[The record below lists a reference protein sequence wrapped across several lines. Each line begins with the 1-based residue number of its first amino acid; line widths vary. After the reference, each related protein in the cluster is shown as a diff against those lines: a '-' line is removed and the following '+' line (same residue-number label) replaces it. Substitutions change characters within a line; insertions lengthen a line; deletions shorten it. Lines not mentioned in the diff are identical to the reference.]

1 MRKLIPYVVVF
12 VLGFV
17 VCAWTINH
25 FYGSPQGFDGP
36 ERAINLPSFG
46 PKMVGGSS
54 TAVRDASR
62 IISAYVVNIDTEGMP
77 IMQVGDPGAFPFGG
91 MFDAPQQM
99 TPRGK
104 GSGVIFSADG
114 YILTNNHV
122 AAGATKMTVTTHDG
136 KRYKANLIGRDP
148 KSDLAVIKIDA
159 KNLAYAKFADSD
171 KVDVGDWVIAV
182 GNALGRGTT
191 VTIGIISATKRDV
204 VIEGKPLDQV
214 LQTDA
219 AINPGNSGGA
229 LADLRGDLVG
239 INSAIASTGQGGG
252 SIGIGF
258 AIPSDAARTIAEQLV
273 KTGKVVR
280 PYLGVRY
287 GPLNDETRQ
296 QLLQQG
302 YRSVPKSG
310 ALVVEVYRGGPAD
323 KAGIRPSDV
332 ITKVNGKQ
340 LTNSAEPDR
349 GQTTVADMISK
360 SKVGDWIDLDV
371 WHPDGRTGAMKARI
385 GEMPPE
391 FLETPQEQQMPRQ
404 PQQGMPMPFGRGFP
418 GMP

>member
-1 MRKLIPYVVVF
+1 MKKFIPYVVVF
-12 VLGFV
+12 VLGFI
-17 VCAWTINH
+17 VCAWTIYH

-36 ERAINLPSFG
+36 ERAINLPNFA
-46 PKMVGGSS
+46 PKVVGGSNN
-54 TAVRDASR
+54 AVRNASR
-62 IISAYVVNIDTEGMP
+62 IISSYVVNIDTEGMP
-77 IMQVGDPGAFPFGG
+77 VMQSGGAGSFPFGG
-91 MFDAPQQM
+91 MFDTPQPM

-104 GSGVIFSADG
+104 GSGVIFSQDG

-122 AAGATKMTVTTHDG
+122 AAGATKLTVTTHDG
-136 KRYKANLIGRDP
+136 KRYKAKLIGRDP
-148 KSDLAVIKIDA
+148 TSDLAVIKIDA
-159 KNLAYAKFADSD
+159 TNLSYARFADSN

-229 LADLRGDLVG
+229 LADLNGDLVG

-258 AIPSDAARTIAEQLV
+258 AIPSDTARTIAEQLV
-273 KTGKVVR
+273 KNGRVVR

-287 GPLNDETRQ
+287 GSLNDETRQ

-302 YRSVPKSG
+302 YKGLPKSG
-310 ALVVEVYRGGPAD
+310 VIIVEVYQGGPAD
-323 KAGIRPSDV
+323 KAGIKPSDV
-332 ITKVNGKQ
+332 IVSVNGKQ
-340 LTNSAEPDR
+340 LSNTDESGHGR
-349 GQTTVADMISK
+349 TTVGDIISK
-360 SKVGDWIDLDV
+360 SKVGDWIDLEV
-371 WHPDGRTGAMKARI
+371 WHPDGRTGEMRARI
-385 GEMPPE
+385 GEMPAE
-391 FLETPQEQQMPRQ
+391 FLEPQQQEAPEQ
-404 PQQGMPMPFGRGFP
+404 PQQGIPMPFGRGFP